1 MSKYQRAKKKK
12 TGWICFFCLL
22 LLLVGSGVAVFYLKP
37 EWVQS
42 LAFWEQ
48 KTVQTAP
55 KKVEKKKQEKKEE
68 KLKTDLPQVS
78 TKDWNLVL
86 VNRDNK
92 LPELN
97 PQLTDVEEIKVD
109 SRIAEQTR
117 QFLAAARALAPEESL
132 ISGYRSVAEQ
142 TELYN
147 ERVAQLEATGLPHE
161 EAEKQVQTQVQVPGA
176 SEHQTGL
183 AIDMSLPSGQSEEL
197 AKQLVALAP
206 QFGFVLR
213 YPEGKNAITG
223 VDYENWHFRYVGVEN
238 AQYMAKHQLVLE
250 EYIQKLKEAGL

>member
-1 MSKYQRAKKKK
+1 MTKYKLAKKRERKVS
-12 TGWICFFCLL
+12 WFVLCCLGL
-22 LLLVGSGVAVFYLKP
+22 CLIGAGVGIFYLKP
-37 EWVQS
+37 QWLPMNFAEDKKV
-42 LAFWEQ
+42 E
-48 KTVQTAP
+48 TTTP
-55 KKVEKKKQEKKEE
+55 KKVEKKEE
-68 KLKTDLPQVS
+68 KPKTDLPQVS

-92 LPELN
+92 LAELN
-97 PQLTDVEEIKVD
+97 PQLVDVEEIKVD
-109 SRIAEQTR
+109 SRIAEQTK
-117 QFLAAARALAPEESL
+117 QFLAAARAIAPEESL
-132 ISGYRSVAEQ
+132 ISGYRSVEEQ
-142 TELYN
+142 TEIYN

-161 EAEKQVQTQVQVPGA
+161 EAERQAQTQVQVPGA

-183 AIDMSLPSGQSEEL
+183 AIDMSAPNGQSEEV
-197 AKQLVALAP
+197 AQQIIALAP

>member
-1 MSKYQRAKKKK
+1 MTKYKLAKKRERKVS
-12 TGWICFFCLL
+12 WFVLCCLGL
-22 LLLVGSGVAVFYLKP
+22 CLIGAGVGIFYLKP
-37 EWVQS
+37 QWLPMNFAEDKKV
-42 LAFWEQ
+42 E
-48 KTVQTAP
+48 TTTP
-55 KKVEKKKQEKKEE
+55 KKVEKKEE
-68 KLKTDLPQVS
+68 KPKTDLPQVS

-92 LPELN
+92 LAELN
-97 PQLTDVEEIKVD
+97 PQLVDVEEIKVD
-109 SRIAEQTR
+109 SRIAEQTK
-117 QFLAAARALAPEESL
+117 QFLAAARAVAPEESL
-132 ISGYRSVAEQ
+132 ISGYRSVEEQ
-142 TELYN
+142 TEIYN

-161 EAEKQVQTQVQVPGA
+161 EAERQAQTQVQVPGA

-183 AIDMSLPSGQSEEL
+183 AIDMSAPNGQSEEV
-197 AKQLVALAP
+197 AQQIIALAP

-223 VDYENWHFRYVGVEN
+223 VDYENWHFRYVGVEK

>member
-1 MSKYQRAKKKK
+1 MTKYKLAKKRERKVS
-12 TGWICFFCLL
+12 WFMLCCLGL
-22 LLLVGSGVAVFYLKP
+22 CLIGAGVGIFYLKP
-37 EWVQS
+37 QWLPMNFAEDKKV
-42 LAFWEQ
+42 E
-48 KTVQTAP
+48 TTTP
-55 KKVEKKKQEKKEE
+55 KKVEKKEE
-68 KLKTDLPQVS
+68 KPKTDLPQVS

-92 LPELN
+92 LAELN
-97 PQLTDVEEIKVD
+97 PQLVDVEEIKVD
-109 SRIAEQTR
+109 SRIAEQTK
-117 QFLAAARALAPEESL
+117 QFLAAARAVAPEESL
-132 ISGYRSVAEQ
+132 ISGYRSVEEQ
-142 TELYN
+142 TEIYN

-161 EAEKQVQTQVQVPGA
+161 EAERQAQTQVQVPGA

-183 AIDMSLPSGQSEEL
+183 AIDMSAPNGQSEEV
-197 AKQLVALAP
+197 AQQIIALAP

>member
-1 MSKYQRAKKKK
+1 MTKYKLAKKRERKVS
-12 TGWICFFCLL
+12 WFVLCCLGL
-22 LLLVGSGVAVFYLKP
+22 CLIGAGVGIFYLKP
-37 EWVQS
+37 QWLPMNFAEDKKV
-42 LAFWEQ
+42 E
-48 KTVQTAP
+48 TTTP
-55 KKVEKKKQEKKEE
+55 KKVEKKEE
-68 KLKTDLPQVS
+68 KPKTDLPQVS

-92 LPELN
+92 LAELN
-97 PQLTDVEEIKVD
+97 PQLVDVEEIKVD
-109 SRIAEQTR
+109 SRIAEQTK
-117 QFLAAARALAPEESL
+117 QFLAAARAIAPEESL
-132 ISGYRSVAEQ
+132 ISGYRSVEEQ
-142 TELYN
+142 TEIYN

-161 EAEKQVQTQVQVPGA
+161 EAERQAQTQVQVPGA

-183 AIDMSLPSGQSEEL
+183 AIDMSAPNGQSEEV
-197 AKQLVALAP
+197 AQQIIALAP
-206 QFGFVLR
+206 QYGFVLR

>member
-1 MSKYQRAKKKK
+1 MTKYKLAKKREKK
-12 TGWICFFCLL
+12 VSWIVLCCLGL
-22 LLLVGSGVAVFYLKP
+22 CLIGAGVGIFYLKP
-37 EWVQS
+37 QWLHMGSVEDKKV
-42 LAFWEQ
+42 E
-48 KTVQTAP
+48 TTTP
-55 KKVEKKKQEKKEE
+55 KKVEKKEE
-68 KLKTDLPQVS
+68 KPKTALPQVS
-78 TKDWNLVL
+78 SKDWNLIL

-92 LPELN
+92 LAELN
-97 PQLTDVEEIKVD
+97 PQLVDVEEIKVD

>member
-1 MSKYQRAKKKK
+1 MTKYKLAKKRERKVS
-12 TGWICFFCLL
+12 WFVLCCLGL
-22 LLLVGSGVAVFYLKP
+22 CLIGAGVGIFYLKP
-37 EWVQS
+37 QWLPMNFAEDKKV
-42 LAFWEQ
+42 E
-48 KTVQTAP
+48 TTTP
-55 KKVEKKKQEKKEE
+55 KKVEKKEE
-68 KLKTDLPQVS
+68 KPKTDLPQVS

-92 LPELN
+92 LAELN
-97 PQLTDVEEIKVD
+97 PQLVDVEEIKVD